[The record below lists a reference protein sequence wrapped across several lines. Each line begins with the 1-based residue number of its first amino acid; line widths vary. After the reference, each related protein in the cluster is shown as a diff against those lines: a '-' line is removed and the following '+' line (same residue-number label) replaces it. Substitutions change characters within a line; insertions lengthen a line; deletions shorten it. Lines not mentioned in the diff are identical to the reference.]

1 MKGSGQSA
9 AINRAY
15 KKKQR
20 HQSNNQTMP
29 KAMALYDGLTSS
41 ISFIESTYDVVVTG
55 YSDRLAIGRGTDG
68 LHLIIRGVHAI
79 RVNRQGI
86 LDLFV
91 VGFVCFV

>member
-29 KAMALYDGLTSS
+29 KAMALYDG
-41 ISFIESTYDVVVTG
+41 
-55 YSDRLAIGRGTDG
+55 
-68 LHLIIRGVHAI
+68 
-79 RVNRQGI
+79 
-86 LDLFV
+86 
-91 VGFVCFV
+91 